1 MLEGQ
6 NPYYSIPLTCSQM
19 TAGRIVTELVW
30 TDQEFTPA
38 GIISPWFSIV
48 IYHLGDGTIGPLVA
62 AVLRHSLTP
71 IDMIKQ

>member
-6 NPYYSIPLTCSQM
+6 NPYFSIPPTCSQM

-48 IYHLGDGTIGPLVA
+48 IYHLGDE
-62 AVLRHSLTP
+62 
-71 IDMIKQ
+71 Q